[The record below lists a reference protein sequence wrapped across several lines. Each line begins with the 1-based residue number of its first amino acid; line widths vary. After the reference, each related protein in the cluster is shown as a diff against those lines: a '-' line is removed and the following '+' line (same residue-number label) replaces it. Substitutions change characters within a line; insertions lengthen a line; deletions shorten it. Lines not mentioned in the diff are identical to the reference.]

1 MIYSRNYRA
10 TNDAAI
16 LVHSLPNLQ
25 DYNHAIFLFL
35 FSQQPSLSFYCPIR
49 AADQSI
55 IRFNKKQKKNNNF
68 HIGHTSGTMLS
79 LLVSSIM
86 HLRNL
91 SMMDNL
97 SQFPGTRLE
106 KRRISFMKRIH
117 SLSVWLI
124 WMYRWLSKTLLVFSC
139 RYLYFTM

>member
-35 FSQQPSLSFYCPIR
+35 FSQQPSLLFYCPIR

-55 IRFNKKQKKNNNF
+55 IRFNKKQKKKQQLPHRTHF
-68 HIGHTSGTMLS
+68 WYYALSPRLLHHAFKELVHDGQPESISGY
-79 LLVSSIM
+79 
-86 HLRNL
+86 
-91 SMMDNL
+91 
-97 SQFPGTRLE
+97 QTR
-106 KRRISFMKRIH
+106 KA
-117 SLSVWLI
+117 
-124 WMYRWLSKTLLVFSC
+124 TD
-139 RYLYFTM
+139 